1 MALRLLHQDDNS
13 AVAVTLYGGD
23 IQLTPISPSL
33 DPETSIL
40 RSLRT
45 KNSRLVRML
54 DTTYRLNYPEVQMTS
69 DIFYQGN
76 LQAPQEVMDRR
87 LVVNDGND
95 SSSGGSS
102 LHCLPSQKLR
112 EAINP
117 ENPLAYI
124 GVSGNEIEHGLSYDN
139 YAQAMTV
146 SDLCT
151 EFISLGIYPSRISVI
166 APYNPHVKTI
176 RTLLNGTGIVC
187 NTVHKMLGAE
197 NDIVIFATTR
207 SNPSRDLGFIIQPE
221 LLNVATSR
229 QLMKLVIVG
238 DAKETFSEG
247 SDTSKKIYDFIE
259 SKDSMIILAN

>member
-1 MALRLLHQDDNS
+1 
-13 AVAVTLYGGD
+13 
-23 IQLTPISPSL
+23 
-33 DPETSIL
+33 
-40 RSLRT
+40 
-45 KNSRLVRML
+45 
-54 DTTYRLNYPEVQMTS
+54 MTS

-87 LVVNDGND
+87 LVVDYSGA
-95 SSSGGSS
+95 SSGDSS
-102 LHCLPSQKLR
+102 LHCLSNQNLR

-117 ENPLAYI
+117 ENPLVYV
-124 GVSGNEIEHGLSYDN
+124 GVSGNEIEHSLSYDN

-207 SNPSRDLGFIIQPE
+207 SNPSRDLGFMIQPE

-229 QLMKLVIVG
+229 QLMKLIIVG
-238 DAKETFSEG
+238 DARETFSEG

-259 SKDSMIILAN
+259 SKGSMTIIAN

>member
-1 MALRLLHQDDNS
+1 
-13 AVAVTLYGGD
+13 
-23 IQLTPISPSL
+23 
-33 DPETSIL
+33 
-40 RSLRT
+40 
-45 KNSRLVRML
+45 ML
-54 DTTYRLNYPEVQMTS
+54 DTTYRLNYPGVQMTS
-69 DIFYQGN
+69 DIFYQRN
-76 LQAPQEVMDRR
+76 LQAHQEIMDRR
-87 LVVNDGND
+87 LVVDDGN
-95 SSSGGSS
+95 GGST
-102 LHCLPSQKLR
+102 LHRLSNQNLR

-117 ENPLAYI
+117 ENPLVYV
-124 GVSGNEIEHGLSYDN
+124 GVPGTEIEHSLSYDN
-139 YAQAMTV
+139 HAQAMTI

-151 EFISLGIYPSRISVI
+151 DFMSLGVSSSRISVI
-166 APYNPHVKTI
+166 APYSPHVKTI

-229 QLMKLVIVG
+229 QLLKLVIVG

-259 SKDSMIILAN
+259 SKGSMTIIGN